1 MLYSVKSFLLSVI
14 VLLLVLFNSFS
25 GLAYEQRS
33 YYLKK
38 GENLAILLR
47 KAAVKSPNSSDFI
60 EALRYRIDLKKLSI
74 GQEFKLV
81 FDEEK
86 NLISVIVP
94 LKRNKSVLAIKS
106 DSGKINAHILNNND
120 LEIRIRTF
128 TEFEKIQNASEGTF
142 DFILGKGDNLTKLLV
157 KSGVDAETIY
167 NISTIISEEIDLY
180 KLKPGD
186 KLSLS
191 FISSENDIKLDS
203 LILYHNK
210 KNVSLSRDAFGIFRK
225 SDNFLLG
232 DRSEDKS
239 EIINN
244 NLEELNNK
252 FLINLIRSMGF
263 SYKESERA
271 AAALSTVSDPTK
283 IKKDTALIAPPIGE
297 GKNSF
302 ALKISD
308 NEAIL
313 VHRDAYGDFVAK
325 KSDINK
331 AEEFVANKNRLLKQS
346 RTFRNQGYE
355 NFNII
360 SSEIYSGDTL
370 IKRFLSMGI
379 NIRVIRRVISELKKT
394 FNPNKIAVGKKLIIA
409 TYEKNSINLAGFF
422 IETKKNQGV
431 LVTKS
436 ITGFKSKIINLKVV
450 EKQLNLT
457 FNAIKGDSEVD
468 PYFLHVTDIDL
479 LGKIPYTKKNI
490 KIKKG
495 DTLIKSLTE
504 LGISRKNASESLEV
518 LKSIFNPKSLKSGQ
532 ILSVVSS
539 GSELHGYSIEID
551 KFSSLQI
558 IKENGKYNYYTYN
571 KPLTKKVI
579 NSSGLITKSLYK
591 AAMDINLPMGILMEM
606 VRIYSFDIDF
616 QRDIRPGDGFEV
628 MYEHLLDENG
638 NILGYGNLLLST
650 MIVGKIRMPFYRLRG
665 P

>member
-167 NISTIISEEIDLY
+167 NISTIISEEIDLH

-203 LILYHNK
+203 LILYHSK

-346 RTFRNQGYE
+346 
-355 NFNII
+355 
-360 SSEIYSGDTL
+360 
-370 IKRFLSMGI
+370 
-379 NIRVIRRVISELKKT
+379 
-394 FNPNKIAVGKKLIIA
+394 
-409 TYEKNSINLAGFF
+409 
-422 IETKKNQGV
+422 
-431 LVTKS
+431 
-436 ITGFKSKIINLKVV
+436 
-450 EKQLNLT
+450 
-457 FNAIKGDSEVD
+457 
-468 PYFLHVTDIDL
+468 
-479 LGKIPYTKKNI
+479 
-490 KIKKG
+490 
-495 DTLIKSLTE
+495 
-504 LGISRKNASESLEV
+504 
-518 LKSIFNPKSLKSGQ
+518 
-532 ILSVVSS
+532 
-539 GSELHGYSIEID
+539 
-551 KFSSLQI
+551 
-558 IKENGKYNYYTYN
+558 
-571 KPLTKKVI
+571 
-579 NSSGLITKSLYK
+579 
-591 AAMDINLPMGILMEM
+591 
-606 VRIYSFDIDF
+606 
-616 QRDIRPGDGFEV
+616 
-628 MYEHLLDENG
+628 
-638 NILGYGNLLLST
+638 
-650 MIVGKIRMPFYRLRG
+650 
-665 P
+665 